1 MVGRPASAM
10 ISAVFGLALG
20 LMPPAQGFAGG
31 ATVAALAGDGGA
43 EKPVRADAGVT
54 PVRVRAWPHSGF
66 DRIVFDWPRP
76 VEYSASMDAGR
87 LVVRFAR
94 PLAISLGRV
103 HKNLAPYVTTATI
116 SADRQTVSVGFGS
129 RRILKTFTNGSS
141 VVVDLEDRTPGTANE
156 SAAGPTPFI
165 SQRPLKVRFGD
176 HQGFSRLVFD
186 WSRNVGYRITKKAGI
201 IIIRFDRPARVDVA
215 ALNTAR
221 PKYLAGISAANIGAK
236 NGKGELVVRLTVQE
250 TARMR
255 HFRAGTRVVVDILK
269 PHDPATAAK
278 AGRPVNLL
286 GRPATTG
293 AKAPAKAT
301 ADFAMA
307 PIGKPSKEGGKTTA
321 DEPASASSGPV
332 REESDTFPAAAPG
345 AGAAVAEAGPAAIS
359 PTDLVAARLKISPG
373 AGPVTVE
380 WASTRDVTKLRFG
393 WRQVAAAAVFTRAG
407 FLWVVFDR
415 PAVFDLRGRGG
426 KRGRG
431 FTRFEKRFSQSTV
444 SGATVVRIR
453 LGAKTHPVANR
464 NGTEWIIELRK
475 EPPPLSEGIPLE
487 THLAAITGPRLFFN
501 VAGGGKALKLTD
513 PEVGDQIWV
522 VPVAGAGLGVGERR
536 NFAELHIL
544 ASAQGVAVK
553 PMVDGLEVRTLP
565 KGIELTKIGG
575 LRLSDR
581 RRQGAHADG
590 VPDEPTAVGETRG
603 GLLFDFEAWQ
613 RRKAGIFT
621 QAKHELLRAVI
632 KAPEGQRNAARFQ
645 LAQFF
650 FSFGF
655 ATDVI
660 ALLQVIEA
668 DAPELTNEAA
678 FRALRG
684 ASHYLRGRYKKAE
697 RDLFHPSLDP
707 EREVA
712 LWRAVLAGSQG
723 NWTTAAK
730 YFSRSEAILKAYPR
744 GLRIPFGLLAAEAA
758 LEVGEMGLAK
768 VHLDALAELAPD
780 GVHIGK
786 VAYLRGRL
794 HAKVSDVE
802 GAMLAWDRAIR
813 IGRLRV
819 RVKAS
824 FARIELL
831 VKEDK
836 ISHPEA
842 IKELEKLRY
851 AARGGDIEFDFL
863 RWLGELY
870 LAEGDFKNGLMT
882 LREAATYFPKEV
894 RAREVTRE
902 MRAAFIR
909 LYIDGAADE
918 LPPLTALALYDEF
931 RELTPLGDVGNEL
944 ITNLAGRLV
953 KVDLLDRAVALLKH
967 QINTRLKGV
976 QKTRAANQLAFVY
989 LLDRKPDDALAVLDG
1004 KVAPDTPPEVAI
1016 QRRHLKVRALGEI
1029 ADYAKAVKL
1038 LGGDFSRDADLLRAE
1053 IFWRTQEWG
1062 EAAKVFARLVPAQ
1075 MNEEDKDGD
1084 NSFGDEEKRTVLNWA
1099 IALSLSGNSA
1109 GLDAVRRRFAKQM
1122 AEGPYNEAFKV
1133 VTSHTAAPITN
1144 YRMLTQ
1150 KVAEVD
1156 HFQAFMASYRERL
1169 LKLRAPG
1176 VN

>member
-1 MVGRPASAM
+1 MVGRPASGT
-10 ISAVFGLALG
+10 ISAVLGLVLG
-20 LMPPAQGFAGG
+20 LMSQGQGFAGESS
-31 ATVAALAGDGGA
+31 VAGLAGDGGA
-43 EKPVRADAGVT
+43 EKSVGADAGVT
-54 PVRVRAWPHSGF
+54 SVRVRAWPHSGF

-76 VEYSASMDAGR
+76 VEYSASMDAGT

-103 HKNLAPYVTTATI
+103 HENLAPYVNTATI

-129 RRILKTFTNGSS
+129 GRILKTFTNGGS
-141 VVVDLEDRTPGTANE
+141 VVVDLQDRTPRT
-156 SAAGPTPFI
+156 TPFI
-165 SQRPLKVRFGD
+165 SYRPLKVRFGD
-176 HQGFSRLVFD
+176 HEGFSRLVFD
-186 WSRNVGYRITKKAGI
+186 WSRNVGYRITKEAGT
-201 IIIRFDRPARVDVA
+201 IIIRFDRPARVDVT
-215 ALNTAR
+215 ALNAVR
-221 PKYLAGISAANIGAK
+221 PKYLAAISAANNGAK
-236 NGKGELVVRLTVQE
+236 NGKGELVVTLAVQE

-255 HFRAGTRVVVDILK
+255 HFRVGTRVVVDILK
-269 PHDPATAAK
+269 PLDPATAAK

-286 GRPATTG
+286 GRPAG
-293 AKAPAKAT
+293 PAAGI
-301 ADFAMA
+301 AMT
-307 PIGKPSKEGGKTTA
+307 PIGKPSKQGGKTTA
-321 DEPASASSGPV
+321 GEPASESSGPV
-332 REESDTFPAAAPG
+332 REESDTLPAAAP
-345 AGAAVAEAGPAAIS
+345 AAEVAEAGPAAIG
-359 PTDLVAARLKISPG
+359 PIDLVAARLKINPG
-373 AGPVTVE
+373 AGPVTVQ
-380 WASTRDVTKLRFG
+380 WASSRDVTRLRFG
-393 WRQVAAAAVFTRAG
+393 WRQVTGAAVFTRAG
-407 FLWVVFDR
+407 FLWAVFDR
-415 PAVFDLRGRGG
+415 PAVLDLRGRGG
-426 KRGRG
+426 KRSRG
-431 FTRFEKRFSQSTV
+431 FTRFKKRFSQSTV

-453 LGAKTHPVANR
+453 LGAKIHPVAKR
-464 NGTEWIIELRK
+464 DGTEWVIELRK

-487 THLAAITGPRLFFN
+487 THLAAIAGPRLFFN

-522 VPVAGAGLGVGERR
+522 VPVAGTGLGVGERR

-553 PMVDGLEVRTLP
+553 PMADGIEVRTLP
-565 KGIELTKIGG
+565 KGIEMTKTGG

-581 RRQGAHADG
+581 RRQGAQADG
-590 VPDEPTAVGETRG
+590 VPDEPAAVGETRG

-613 RRKAGIFT
+613 RREVGFYS
-621 QAKHELLRAVI
+621 QAKHELLRTVI
-632 KAPEGQRNAARFQ
+632 EAPEGLRNAARFR

-668 DAPELTNEAA
+668 DAPELTNDAA

-684 ASHYLRGRYKKAE
+684 AGHYLRGRYKKAE

-712 LWRAVLAGSQG
+712 LWRAVLTGSQG
-723 NWTTAAK
+723 DWTTAAK

-768 VHLDALAELAPD
+768 VHLDALAELKPD

-813 IGRLRV
+813 IGRRPV

-824 FARIELL
+824 FARIGLQ

-836 ISHPEA
+836 ISQAKA
-842 IKELEKLRY
+842 IKEIEKLRY
-851 AARGGDIEFDFL
+851 AARGGDIEFDIL
-863 RWLGELY
+863 RRLGELY
-870 LAEGDFKNGLMT
+870 FAVGDFKNGLMT
-882 LREAATYFPKEV
+882 LREAATYFPKDV

-902 MRAAFIR
+902 MRDAFIK
-909 LYIDGAADE
+909 LYIEGAADE
-918 LPPLTALALYDEF
+918 LPPLTALAIYDEF

-967 QINTRLKGV
+967 QIDTRLKGV
-976 QKTRAANQLAFVY
+976 QKLRAANQLAFVY
-989 LLDRKPDDALAVLDG
+989 LLDRKPDDALAALDA
-1004 KVAPDTPPEVAI
+1004 KPAADTPPEVAI
-1016 QRRHLKVRALGEI
+1016 QRRHLKVRALSEI
-1029 ADYAKAVKL
+1029 AEYAKAVKL
-1038 LGGDFSRDADLLRAE
+1038 LEGDFSREADMLRAE
-1053 IFWRTQEWG
+1053 ISWRTQNWG
-1062 EAAKVFARLVPAQ
+1062 EAAKAFARLVAALV
-1075 MNEEDKDGD
+1075 NEEDEDGD
-1084 NSFGDEEKRTVLNWA
+1084 DSFGDEEKRTVLNWA
-1099 IALSLSGNSA
+1099 IALSLSGNTA

-1133 VTSHTAAPITN
+1133 VTSHTAQPITDF
-1144 YRMLTQ
+1144 RMLTR

-1156 HFQAFMASYRERL
+1156 QFQAFMTSYRERL

>member
-1 MVGRPASAM
+1 MVGSPATGM
-10 ISAVFGLALG
+10 TSAVLGLVLG
-20 LMPPAQGFAGG
+20 LMSQGQGIA
-31 ATVAALAGDGGA
+31 AESSVAVLAGDGGA
-43 EKPVRADAGVT
+43 EKSVRADAGVT

-103 HKNLAPYVTTATI
+103 HENLAPYVTTATI

-129 RRILKTFTNGSS
+129 GRILRTFTNGAS
-141 VVVDLEDRTPGTANE
+141 VVVDLQDRTPGTANE
-156 SAAGPTPFI
+156 SAAGTTHFI
-165 SQRPLKVRFGD
+165 SHRPLRVRFGD
-176 HQGFSRLVFD
+176 HNGFSRLVFD
-186 WSRNVGYRITKKAGI
+186 WSRNVGYRITKEAGI
-201 IIIRFDRPARVDVA
+201 IIIRFDRPARVDLE
-215 ALNTAR
+215 ALSAAR
-221 PKYLAGISAANIGAK
+221 PKYLAGISAAN
-236 NGKGELVVRLTVQE
+236 NGEGELVVRLEVQE

-255 HFRAGTRVVVDILK
+255 HFRVGTRVVVDILK

-278 AGRPVNLL
+278 AGRPVNLP
-286 GRPATTG
+286 GRPAGAAAKPATKSAGGASETG
-293 AKAPAKAT
+293 SAKEPAGKSDGNAPAKAF
-301 ADFAMA
+301 AGLAMA
-307 PIGKPSKEGGKTTA
+307 PIGRPSKQGGKNTA
-321 DEPASASSGPV
+321 VA
-332 REESDTFPAAAPG
+332 PAAEVAEEKP
-345 AGAAVAEAGPAAIS
+345 AAVS
-359 PTDLVAARLKISPG
+359 PIDLVVARLKINPG

-380 WASTRDVTKLRFG
+380 WASSRDVTRLRFG
-393 WRQVAAAAVFTRAG
+393 WRQVTGAAVFTRAG
-407 FLWVVFDR
+407 FLWAVFDR
-415 PAVFDLRGRGG
+415 PAVLDLRGRGG

-431 FTRFEKRFSQSTV
+431 VTRFEKRFSQSTV

-453 LGAKTHPVANR
+453 LGAKTHPIAKR
-464 NGTEWIIELRK
+464 NGTEWVIELRK
-475 EPPPLSEGIPLE
+475 EPGPLSEGIPLE

-522 VPVAGAGLGVGERR
+522 VPVAEAGLGVGERR
-536 NFAELHIL
+536 SFAELHIL
-544 ASAQGVAVK
+544 ASAQGVAMK
-553 PMVDGLEVRTLP
+553 PMADGIEVRTLP
-565 KGIELTKIGG
+565 KGIEMTKIGG
-575 LRLSDR
+575 LRLSGR
-581 RRQGAHADG
+581 ESQGAQADG
-590 VPDEPTAVGETRG
+590 VPDEPAAVGETRG
-603 GLLFDFEAWQ
+603 GRLFDFESW
-613 RRKAGIFT
+613 RRREVGIFS
-621 QAKHELLRAVI
+621 QAKHELQWAVTD
-632 KAPEGQRNAARFQ
+632 APAGQRNAARFR
-645 LAQFF
+645 LAQFY

-655 ATDVI
+655 ATDVL
-660 ALLQVIEA
+660 AVLQVIEA

-684 ASHYLRGRYKKAE
+684 AGHYLRGSYRKAA

-723 NWTTAAK
+723 DWTTAAK

-768 VHLDALAELAPD
+768 VHLDALAELRPD
-780 GVHIGK
+780 GVHIGE
-786 VAYLRGRL
+786 VAYFRGRL

-802 GAMLAWDRAIR
+802 GAILAWDRAIR
-813 IGRLRV
+813 VGRR
-819 RVKAS
+819 RVKVKAG

-836 ISHPEA
+836 ISHAEA

-918 LPPLTALALYDEF
+918 LPPLTALALFDEF

-953 KVDLLDRAVALLKH
+953 KVDLLDRAVALLNH

-1038 LGGDFSRDADLLRAE
+1038 LGEDFSRDADLLRAE

-1075 MNEEDKDGD
+1075 INEEDEDGD
-1084 NSFGDEEKRTVLNWA
+1084 NTFGDEEKRTVLNWA
-1099 IALSLSGNSA
+1099 IALSLSGDSA

-1144 YRMLTQ
+1144 YRMLTHQ
-1150 KVAEVD
+1150 VAEVD
-1156 HFQAFMASYRERL
+1156 QFQAFMVSYRERL